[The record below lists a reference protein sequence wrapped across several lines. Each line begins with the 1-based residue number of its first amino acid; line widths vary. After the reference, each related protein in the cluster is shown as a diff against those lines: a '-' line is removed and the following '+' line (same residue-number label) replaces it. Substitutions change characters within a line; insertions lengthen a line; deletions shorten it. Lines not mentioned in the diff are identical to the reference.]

1 MEMRTPALEF
11 KPGWRDCIHT
21 TWKYLEEHYHII
33 PTHDCGTH
41 IHISLTPQYTL
52 DQLKRIASAII
63 YFEPAFEAL
72 VPDDRR
78 GNEWCRSIW
87 LEGPKFA
94 WQDKTRAQSIELIE
108 RAPNTMA
115 LLSLLHLNEDPR
127 YAWNFWSLLSPK
139 QTIEFRQPP
148 SCETADEALSWAELA
163 VNFIQVSV
171 KHGSA
176 ASLRLYP
183 ANAKGLRW
191 YLGLVHERGV
201 SEPDRLRRIWA
212 GIQSPNAAIEPIYVP
227 WGGDEL
233 RPGLEAKAAE
243 DMRLIRRHPQFN

>member
-1 MEMRTPALEF
+1 MEMRTPVIDF
-11 KPGWRDCIHT
+11 KPGWRDSVKM
-21 TWKYLEEHYHII
+21 TWKYLEEDYRII
-33 PTHDCGTH
+33 PTDDCATH

-78 GNEWCRSIW
+78 GNLWCRSIW

-94 WQDKTRAQSIELIE
+94 LQDKSRAQSIELVE

-115 LLSLLHLNEDPR
+115 LLHLLHVIDDPR

-148 SCETADEALSWAELA
+148 ACETADETLSWAELA
-163 VNFIQVSV
+163 VNFIQVSI

-176 ASLRLYP
+176 ATLRLYP
-183 ANAKGLRW
+183 ANAEGLRW
-191 YLGLVHERGV
+191 YLGLVNERGV
-201 SEPDRLRRIWA
+201 NEPDRLRGIWA
-212 GIQSPNAAIEPIYVP
+212 GIYSPNAAMEPIYVP

-233 RPGLEAKAAE
+233 RPKLEAKAAE
-243 DMRLIRRHPQFN
+243 DMRLIRRHPRFY